1 MTPVTEH
8 IPIDDAGAI
17 LTELPGRLS
26 EGDRAIALTMQGKPA
41 LAVMSWD
48 AFEGIFETMEIL
60 SDLDMLASLARGIE
74 DERTGNLVPIEEV
87 VARLGLQESV

>member
-1 MTPVTEH
+1 MTPITEH

-17 LTELPGRLS
+17 LAELPDRLA
-26 EGDRAIALTMQGKPA
+26 EGDRAIALTLRGKPE

-74 DERTGNLVPIEEV
+74 DERAGNLVPIEDV
-87 VARLGLQESV
+87 VARLGLPEAD